1 MGNTTTKTVVLD
13 WDGTLACSFHHR
25 DLLAATSELR
35 LTTAIEPDAMVDTDM
50 NGLPVSTAVVLRPG
64 ARDMIGTLSD
74 DYNVVIWSFGVDDY
88 VRPAVDQ
95 IGVTGLLKQIVTR
108 EESADGLVP
117 KDLYARFGNLE
128 HVVIV
133 DDMNHVFGVLN
144 PDNAVHIR
152 TWNALA
158 PLAFEDAELHKV
170 PELAQRRFEFLKG
183 RNEEL
188 IRKRQGIIS
197 RMQRGRLS
205 GTKTS

>member
-1 MGNTTTKTVVLD
+1 MESHAVFV
-13 WDGTLACSFHHR
+13 F
-25 DLLAATSELR
+25 LAA
-35 LTTAIEPDAMVDTDM
+35 
-50 NGLPVSTAVVLRPG
+50 
-64 ARDMIGTLSD
+64 
-74 DYNVVIWSFGVDDY
+74 
-88 VRPAVDQ
+88 
-95 IGVTGLLKQIVTR
+95 LLKQIVTR
-108 EESADGLVP
+108 DESARGLEP

-128 HVVIV
+128 HVAIV
-133 DDMNHVFGVLN
+133 DDMNHAFGILN
-144 PDNAVHIR
+144 PDNAVDIR

-158 PLAFEDAELHKV
+158 PSAFEDAQLREV